1 MYLHIKKILP
11 VLFFAVAVFCSI
23 AKETDLDSLPV
34 KVVLFPIREATLST
48 MIDGV
53 ISKYNF
59 RAGDRFKKNDV
70 LLTLDDRK
78 YRNELDRTQSHIRE
92 CALNVEFAKKKLE
105 DNERLFKNDLQ
116 SEIEVVRSRFDHN
129 VALERLQSAYVNRNG
144 AALQL
149 HFCKINAPFDG
160 IVEKLLTREYEMVRS
175 GQPVLSIMDDNEL
188 LAVMNLPSK
197 RLPHIRPGQEVT
209 IRITENGRN
218 VTGDVFEI
226 APRADHRS
234 ETFEVKVRIRNSKH
248 IFKPGM
254 SGVLVKIGD

>member
-1 MYLHIKKILP
+1 MKKLLL
-11 VLFFAVAVFCSI
+11 VLAYASGVFCS
-23 AKETDLDSLPV
+23 AFCETDLNNLPV

-59 RAGDRFKKNDV
+59 RAGERFKKQEI

-78 YRNELDRTQSHIRE
+78 YKNELSRAQSHIRE
-92 CALNVEFAKKKLE
+92 CSLNVEFTKQKLQ

-129 VALERLQSAYVNRNG
+129 VALERLQAAHVNKND
-144 AALQL
+144 AALHL
-149 HFCKINAPFDG
+149 LFCRIHAPFDG
-160 IVEKLLTREYEMVRS
+160 VVEKLLTKEFEMVRS

-197 RLPHIRPGQEVT
+197 RLPGIRSGQKVT
-209 IRITENGRN
+209 IRITENEKS
-218 VTGDVFEI
+218 VTGTVYEI
-226 APRADHRS
+226 ASRADHRS
-234 ETFEVKVRIRNSKH
+234 ETFEIKVRIDNRQH

-254 SGVLVKIGD
+254 SGVLVKIGE